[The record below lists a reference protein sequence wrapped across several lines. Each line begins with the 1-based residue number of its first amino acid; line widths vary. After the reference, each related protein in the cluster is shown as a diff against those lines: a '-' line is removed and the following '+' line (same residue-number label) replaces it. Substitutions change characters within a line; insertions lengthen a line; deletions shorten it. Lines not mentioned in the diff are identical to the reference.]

1 MLKIIT
7 IKQLKC
13 KLNNNEKIF
22 VTQQISYNCKNCN
35 SLVKRCYD
43 SLKLDSLYCK
53 FCRPLFLNKP
63 ELNGIKI
70 DIKFI
75 KSKLTSFKEYIKYS
89 KIGIKTKKLVKGKCI
104 KCKNNFKMS
113 FNGLVSRKHFPL
125 KELCQKCYLN
135 FTLSSDVVR
144 EINSKAQL
152 IAQNKPE
159 TQEKQR
165 LIQIQIRKDNP
176 SIITRMSKKISKF
189 WKSKDGEQRKKS
201 VRLKLQ
207 NLWSTKEYQNLQA
220 LKNKNGYLSGH
231 LNGIFFQSSYEL
243 SFINYCIDNKI
254 SIIRSNI
261 NFKYKN
267 ENKIMKLCIPDFII
281 NENTIVEIKPFKLI
295 NHKINKNKIKA
306 IKKYC
311 KNNNLNFKL
320 ITEKDLNYKVEK
332 LEDLIKLK
340 NKYKQDFKITCLPK
354 GLKNE
359 LSSYYKNRKKK
370 I

>member
-1 MLKIIT
+1 MKPIT
-7 IKQLKC
+7 INELKS
-13 KLNNNEKIF
+13 KIKNNQKIF
-22 VTQQISYNCKNCN
+22 VTQLISYNCKNCN
-35 SLVKRCYD
+35 CFVKKCFD
-43 SLKLDSLYCK
+43 GFKIDFLYCK

-63 ELNGIKI
+63 KLNKVKI
-70 DIKFI
+70 DLKFV
-75 KSKLTSFKEYIKYS
+75 KCKLVSFKQYLKYS
-89 KIGIKTKKLVKGKCI
+89 KFGIKTKKLVKGKCI
-104 KCKNNFKMS
+104 KCKQDFKIS
-113 FNGLVSRKHFPL
+113 FNALVSRKHFPL
-125 KELCQKCYLN
+125 KELCQNCYLGYM
-135 FTLSSDVVR
+135 SSSSVVR

-152 IAQNKPE
+152 IAQNKPRAK
-159 TQEKQR
+159 EKQR
-165 LIQIQIRKDNP
+165 KIQIEIRKKD
-176 SIITRMSKKISKF
+176 STIATRTGDSVSKF
-189 WKSKDGEQRKKS
+189 WKSKEGIKRKKS

-207 NLWSTKEYQNLQA
+207 NLWSTEEYQNIQA

-231 LNGIFFQSSYEL
+231 LKGIFFQSSYEL
-243 SFINYCIDNKI
+243 SFINNCIKNKI

-281 NENTIVEIKPFKLI
+281 NKNTIVEIKPFKLI
-295 NHKINKNKIKA
+295 NHKINKTKIKA

-311 KNNNLNFKL
+311 KNNNLGFEL
-320 ITEKDLNYKVEK
+320 ITEKNLNYKIEN

-340 NKYKQDFKITCLPK
+340 KQYKQDFKITCLPK